1 MTKSGGVQDVSRNIW
16 RATLLA
22 PQPDPRHC
30 RAMTQPLVHTS
41 RDGHVAILTF
51 ARPPHNFADLALIE
65 AIGAAFAAADADPQ
79 VRAIVLQSDGRIFCA
94 GADLARD
101 NPVEKDQPAGTR
113 NPFYVAAAR
122 LYAVKTPV
130 VAAIQGAAVG
140 AGLGLALVADF
151 RVAAPEARFVAN
163 FVALGFHPGFGIS
176 AVLERVI
183 GRQRALLMNLTARR
197 IKAEQA
203 ADWGL
208 VDLLVP
214 ADRLRAEAL
223 ALAQEIAAGAPLAVQ
238 STRATMRGDPFALV
252 EAQTDHEL
260 AEQAWLQKTADFA
273 EGVRAVNDRRPG
285 RFVGA

>member
-1 MTKSGGVQDVSRNIW
+1 MTVVAHLV
-16 RATLLA
+16 ATA
-22 PQPDPRHC
+22 RE
-30 RAMTQPLVHTS
+30 
-41 RDGHVAILTF
+41 GHVAILTF

-65 AIGAAFAAADADPQ
+65 AIGAAFTAADDDPE

-101 NPVEKDQPAGTR
+101 NPVSEDRPAGTR

-122 LYAVKTPV
+122 LFAVQTPV
-130 VAAIQGAAVG
+130 VAAIQGSAVG

-203 ADWGL
+203 AEWGL

-223 ALAQEIAAGAPLAVQ
+223 ALAHEIAAGAPLAVR
-238 STRATMRGDPFALV
+238 STRATMRGDLFDLV
-252 EAQTDHEL
+252 QRQTDHEL
-260 AEQAWLQKTADFA
+260 AEQAWLQRTADFA
-273 EGVRAVNDRRPG
+273 EGVRAVNERRPG
-285 RFVGA
+285 NFTGR

>member
-1 MTKSGGVQDVSRNIW
+1 
-16 RATLLA
+16 
-22 PQPDPRHC
+22 
-30 RAMTQPLVHTS
+30 MTQPLVHTA

-208 VDLLVP
+208 VYLLVP

-238 STRATMRGDPFALV
+238 STRATMRGDLFAMV

-273 EGVRAVNDRRPG
+273 EGVRAVNERRPG

>member
-1 MTKSGGVQDVSRNIW
+1 MSEPIAPVH
-16 RATLLA
+16 LA
-22 PQPDPRHC
+22 
-30 RAMTQPLVHTS
+30 

-51 ARPPHNFADLALIE
+51 ARPPHNFADLALIT
-65 AIGAAFAAADADPQ
+65 AIGSAFAAADADPE

-101 NPVEKDQPAGTR
+101 NPVEKDVPPGSR
-113 NPFYVAAAR
+113 NPFYVAAAQ
-122 LYAVKTPV
+122 LFAVQTPV
-130 VAAIQGAAVG
+130 VAAIQGSAVG

-176 AVLERVI
+176 AVLERVV
-183 GRQRALLMNLTARR
+183 GRQRALLMNLTGRR

-208 VDLLVP
+208 VDVLVP

-223 ALAQEIAAGAPLAVQ
+223 ALAQEIAAGAPLAVR
-238 STRATMRGDPFALV
+238 STRATLRGDLFELV
-252 EAQTDHEL
+252 QRQTDHEL
-260 AEQAWLQKTADFA
+260 AEQAWLQKTDDFA
-273 EGVRAVNDRRPG
+273 EGVRAVNERRPG
-285 RFVGA
+285 NFTGR

>member
-1 MTKSGGVQDVSRNIW
+1 MT
-16 RATLLA
+16 LA
-22 PQPDPRHC
+22 ADPV
-30 RAMTQPLVHTS
+30 TQT

-51 ARPPHNFADLALIE
+51 ARAPHNFADLALIE
-65 AIGAAFAAADADPQ
+65 AIGVAFATADADPD

-94 GADLARD
+94 GADLVRD
-101 NPVEKDQPAGTR
+101 NPVAEERPAGTR

-122 LYAVKTPV
+122 LFAVQTPV
-130 VAAIQGAAVG
+130 VAAIQGSAVG
-140 AGLGLALVADF
+140 AGLGLSLVADF

-203 ADWGL
+203 AEWGL

-223 ALAQEIAAGAPLAVQ
+223 ALAREIAAGAPLAVR
-238 STRATMRGDPFALV
+238 STRATMRGDLFDLV
-252 EAQTDHEL
+252 QRQTDHEL

-273 EGVRAVNDRRPG
+273 EGVRAVAERRPG
-285 RFVGA
+285 TFTGR